1 MKKVL
6 ALSLAVLMAL
16 TLLAGCGT
24 GSNVS
29 PSPSASAS
37 TSAKPSAAPSSAA
50 PSSAAP
56 SSAAPS
62 PSAAAPLTGD
72 ITASGSTALQ
82 PLLDKAKD
90 PFKTAKNFTGSI
102 TINGGGSGQGLTDV
116 AAGTVSIGNSD
127 VTPEQAGKDG
137 AGLVDHQ
144 VAVVAVGIAVS
155 ADVSANLKTIST
167 ADLTGIF
174 TGQITDWNKVA
185 GWTGGSLPIQVYF
198 RKAGSGT
205 RTLFEAYGIKK
216 KLSDADLGAFQN
228 FTKKESSGDLESAI
242 AAGKGAIGY
251 ETLPY
256 CTKLKLLQID
266 GIDAT
271 YDNVYAGKYAIWGY
285 EHMYTKGEATGAVKA
300 FIDYIMSDAFAKT
313 ITDSGYGLASKM
325 PKK

>member
-24 GSNVS
+24 TTS
-29 PSPSASAS
+29 PSTSPSAS
-37 TSAKPSAAPSSAA
+37 TKPSVAPSSAAPSSAA

-62 PSAAAPLTGD
+62 SAAPLTGD

-82 PLLDKAKD
+82 PLLEKAKD
-90 PFKTAKNFTGSI
+90 PFKAAKNYTGSI

-137 AGLVDHQ
+137 TGLVDHQ

-155 ADVSANLKTIST
+155 ADVATSLKTIST
-167 ADLTGIF
+167 ADLVGIF
-174 TGQITDWNKVA
+174 TGKITDWNKVA
-185 GWTGGSLPIQVYF
+185 GWTGGSLPIQIFF

-205 RTLFEAYGIKK
+205 RTLFETYGIKT

-256 CTKLKLLQID
+256 CAKLKLLQLD
-266 GIDAT
+266 GVDAT
-271 YDNVYAGKYAIWGY
+271 YDNVYSSKYAIWGY
-285 EHMYTKGEATGAVKA
+285 EHMYTKGEATGAGKA
-300 FIDYIMSDAFAKT
+300 FIDYVMSDAFAKT
-313 ITDSGYGLASKM
+313 ITDSGYGIASKM